1 VKTHKY
7 VLSIRKTVDLRA
19 RPVLDEDVDASL
31 AWLADFTDDEL
42 ESLNAVMLD
51 ILRTPQ
57 RPGADLSV
65 PAYWVGAISW
75 VRGQR

>member
-1 VKTHKY
+1 MKAHEY
-7 VLSIRKTVDLRA
+7 VLSTRETVDLRQ
-19 RPVLDEDVDASL
+19 RPVLDQDVEASL

-42 ESLNAVMLD
+42 ESLNVVMLD

-65 PAYWVGAISW
+65 PAYWVGAISY
-75 VRGQR
+75 VRGRR